1 MDFKKE
7 TWTIDDIHQL
17 EKYLKANASS
27 PQKISWTKN
36 ITRTEKPL
44 FACPNL
50 YKIARQICKGNYKD
64 FLDKNTFSS
73 WDITQIY
80 GYVLTHEKDFFTLE
94 KYFNKYV
101 ENIDS
106 WSNTDLLKFN
116 TKYYESELFELAKKY
131 TKSTKTYAKRTGLKI
146 LFSYSNFSKYTS
158 EIFNI
163 LNSFYNEKDV
173 LTTSLNQQISIFTN
187 AFSTNCGDTSFIDE
201 SNGSRILHND
211 VRNQLNSYNIMN
223 KLDESK
229 PIMANAYLK
238 DGVYYFSGYF
248 YKENN
253 NNKVTFNNK
262 FAFIASNYGYSYFS
276 PNSTSES
283 GYRKYIYESDLRGYK
298 FKNVSYKSFSQKEY
312 PVFIFTF
319 ENNHG
324 SIKEYALRMDGIGA
338 RAKYY
343 SRSFFEKHKSNK
355 INFCRP
361 EIFSS

>member
-50 YKIARQICKGNYKD
+50 YKIVRQICKGNYKD
-64 FLDKNTFSS
+64 FLDNNTFSS

-94 KYFNKYV
+94 KYLNKYV

-163 LNSFYNEKDV
+163 LNSFYNEKEYYVNMILAWLFCEMFIKNRDATIDY
-173 LTTSLNQQISIFTN
+173 LSHHNLNNFVINKGIQK
-187 AFSTNCGDTSFIDE
+187 CRD
-201 SNGSRILHND
+201 
-211 VRNQLNSYNIMN
+211 SYRVSSED
-223 KLDESK
+223 KEFL
-229 PIMANAYLK
+229 LK
-238 DGVYYFSGYF
+238 
-248 YKENN
+248 YKV
-253 NNKVTFNNK
+253 K
-262 FAFIASNYGYSYFS
+262 
-276 PNSTSES
+276 
-283 GYRKYIYESDLRGYK
+283 
-298 FKNVSYKSFSQKEY
+298 
-312 PVFIFTF
+312 
-319 ENNHG
+319 
-324 SIKEYALRMDGIGA
+324 
-338 RAKYY
+338 
-343 SRSFFEKHKSNK
+343 
-355 INFCRP
+355 
-361 EIFSS
+361 